1 MQSQVIP
8 GVIGKSVSVVQD
20 EATQKLTVLPRE
32 HTGHSKHHLPTT
44 KEMMTLH
51 LGIARWLISKS
62 D

>member
-8 GVIGKSVSVVQD
+8 GVTGKSVSVVQD
-20 EATQKLTVLPRE
+20 EATQKLTALLRE
-32 HTGHSKHHLPTT
+32 HTGHSKHCLPTT

-51 LGIARWLISKS
+51 LGIARWLIPKS